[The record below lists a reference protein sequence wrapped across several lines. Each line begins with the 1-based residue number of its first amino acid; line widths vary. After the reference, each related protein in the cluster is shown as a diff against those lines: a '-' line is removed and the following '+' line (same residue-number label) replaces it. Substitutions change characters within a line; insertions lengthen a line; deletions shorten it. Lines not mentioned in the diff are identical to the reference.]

1 MWLEGGAGGRAE
13 SLNRCF
19 ASWISFFLIAS
30 RNLDCK
36 RTSSSCSFS
45 IWAASKSDRSS
56 FFTFRTV
63 GHFLD
68 PGLVGCSPHQQK
80 SRPNLSIRRGLFD
93 FPNFQF
99 LDPASVSLCRLF
111 ESGNEVPLQ
120 QERRQPWQDGLPP
133 QGRIRLRIRT
143 LPYRFTTRHRLG
155 YIRSR
160 KYLSSRRYGDSR
172 KAG

>member
-1 MWLEGGAGGRAE
+1 MPQ
-13 SLNRCF
+13 SLVC
-19 ASWISFFLIAS
+19 IVDFL
-30 RNLDCK
+30 L
-36 RTSSSCSFS
+36 
-45 IWAASKSDRSS
+45 SDRVPKPGLQKNKVLVLFLDLDGEQIGSQ
-56 FFTFRTV
+56 FFFHISHCRA
-63 GHFLD
+63 FLD